1 MKLDERL
8 RLLERRRQYLVARA
22 ASQRESLQARCQA
35 IAAPLQAAGG
45 WVERWRGWLAPAA
58 LIGAPLGVL
67 LGRRVRL
74 GRIVRLALTVW
85 PLLSSLRHEIKRR
98 GKPEKP

>member
-8 RLLERRRQYLVARA
+8 RLLERRRHNLVARA
-22 ASQRESLQARCQA
+22 AIQRASLRAQYRA
-35 IAAPLQAAGG
+35 ITAPLQAAGG
-45 WVERWRGWLAPAA
+45 WLERWRGWLAPAA
-58 LIGAPLGVL
+58 LIVAPLGAL

-74 GRIVRLALTVW
+74 GRIVRLALAAW
-85 PLLSSLRHEIKRR
+85 PLLSSLRHGMKRR